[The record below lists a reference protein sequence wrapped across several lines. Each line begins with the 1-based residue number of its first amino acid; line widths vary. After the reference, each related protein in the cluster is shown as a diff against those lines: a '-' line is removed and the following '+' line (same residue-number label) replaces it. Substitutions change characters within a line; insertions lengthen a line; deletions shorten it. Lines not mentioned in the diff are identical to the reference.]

1 MTTQTQ
7 ISVGDRVK
15 FEPKNQTLAWAS
27 GTRTV
32 IGFEFGVVKLKCG
45 DIKLQASFDELSPVF
60 EK

>member
-1 MTTQTQ
+1 MINQSK

-15 FEPKNQTLAWAS
+15 FTPKVKHLEWAA

-32 IGFEFGVVKLKCG
+32 TGFESGCVKLKCG
-45 DIKLQASFDELSPVF
+45 DIKLLARFDELSTVF